1 MTGSDS
7 FLIGILLGVIIYPL
21 WVAQS
26 ELTKIREIL
35 QEK

>member
-1 MTGSDS
+1 MTD
-7 FLIGILLGVIIYPL
+7 LDVIIIFLALMIFPL

-35 QEK
+35 QEKK